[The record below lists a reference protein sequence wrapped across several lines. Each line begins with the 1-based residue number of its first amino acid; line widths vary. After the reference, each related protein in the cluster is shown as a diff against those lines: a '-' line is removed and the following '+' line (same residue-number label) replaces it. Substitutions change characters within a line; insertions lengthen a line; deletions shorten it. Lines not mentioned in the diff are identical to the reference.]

1 MNSCLLIL
9 AARFEGRVLLRLD
22 DVCDVLGIQ
31 KQTAYNQL
39 SAGTFPIVMRKEGK
53 ALVCDIRDLAE
64 YLDRQR
70 DAARDGFGV
79 HA

>member
-31 KQTAYNQL
+31 KQTAYNQI
-39 SAGTFPIVMRKEGK
+39 SAGSFPVAMRKEGK

-64 YLDRQR
+64 YLDRR
-70 DAARDGFGV
+70 REESKAA
-79 HA
+79 